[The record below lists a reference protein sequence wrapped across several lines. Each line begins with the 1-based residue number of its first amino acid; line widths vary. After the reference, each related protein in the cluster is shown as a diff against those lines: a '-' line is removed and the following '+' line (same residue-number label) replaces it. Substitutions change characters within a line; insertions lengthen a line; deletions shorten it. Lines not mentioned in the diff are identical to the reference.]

1 MHSEETRV
9 NVDRSAQGTSMVR
22 LLAAGLVL
30 LVCGWIVLSLSTRS
44 RTAAATPLESSLASP
59 VAFARNLPAQKSGDL
74 TRAHNLFAGLPLVF
88 EPNEGQTG
96 LNPADSHAFFIARGP
111 GYTLLLGSQGA
122 TLNLVSGHSTKH
134 TLSKHDTGLTHIESL
149 QMKFARANPH
159 PGMTASGRLSGVS
172 NYFLGSD
179 RSRWRS
185 AIPQFARVNY
195 ENVYSGI
202 NLVFYGNQGHL
213 EYDFQ
218 VAPGADPAQAELE
231 FDGAKRLELNHGDL
245 VIHGENGSLRL
256 AAPVVYQQSSDRR
269 EPIAAKFVLRG
280 RNRAG
285 FAIGSYDHSRELV
298 IDPVLAFSTY
308 FGGSGDELNSFVAID
323 GSGNI
328 YIAGSTTSPNL
339 PVSAGV
345 VQSTLSGAQNLFI
358 AKIVPPLISPTG
370 AASLAYVTYLGG
382 SGSDTPVGIGVD
394 AAGDAFVAGTT
405 TSTNFPTTASAYQTS
420 PEPGSSGTQHV
431 FVTEVVGPDSTYPA
445 QKLYYSTYLSGSGN
459 DIATG
464 MTIDSQGFVYV
475 TGTTTSLKPQDY
487 AVTSQFPVT
496 NIPNTLPFQ
505 NIPRSPVIQFFVT
518 KVFTQAA
525 HQGSVYYS
533 TYFGGGSSATT
544 SPIAVGGNIAVDPT
558 GNIYFTG
565 TTNFIY
571 TGSSP
576 TSDFPIL
583 NAYQPCLDQAPPL
596 VYVNPPTC
604 SNTSTTSN
612 TDGFVAKL
620 NPNPVT
626 TTSQASQLLWSTYL
640 GGTGTDSLTGI
651 GLDSGAVNVY
661 VTGTTDSPGLGV
673 AANVT
678 NAGTYQ
684 HCLDSPKTPANT
696 ACPTINPPVPTDA
709 FVGRLTN
716 PTVTTGTSLVNVA
729 LNYFSYLGGS
739 GNDAGTALTVDTGN
753 GAVVTG
759 WTQSTDFPIFPTP
772 QDGIQSTLNGPQDAF
787 IARLY
792 TNVIT
797 GQNTTSSWATYFG
810 GTQTEQG
817 TGVALDSNGAVYVAG
832 QTNSPDLLVEKPLP
846 SNEGGAYNGGYDTF
860 LTQLTSASSLSV
872 TGTLLLGPNQT
883 YISAGNQATFTYIVT
898 NNGPDLANTVI
909 VSDDV
914 RPLTTVIPVQFASA
928 TASSGICGGGSN
940 GQSVSCNI
948 PTLQAGSTAIVTII
962 LTPTATATG
971 NAATFNGGTVTA
983 TAVNNV
989 TPAETSVSALMSDYA
1004 LSVTPAN
1011 VTVQAG
1017 FTASYQVQLTPHP
1030 VYATPIALSVT
1041 GLPIATNA
1049 VFTATPITLQGT
1061 SPGSTILNIG
1071 TTTRPINTIVSLFT
1085 RHFYAI
1091 WLPIPGMAL
1100 FGLGSGGRRRRRIFG
1115 WMMFY
1120 WLLALIVFLPSCSG
1134 QIIQP
1139 PATGTPAGTYTLTVT
1154 ATSGTDS
1161 KSQSIVLTVQ

>member
-1 MHSEETRV
+1 M
-9 NVDRSAQGTSMVR
+9 NVDRSTKGTSIVR
-22 LLAAGLVL
+22 LLAAAFVL
-30 LVCGWIVLSLSTRS
+30 LACGWMILFMASRS
-44 RTAAATPLESSLASP
+44 RTADTARFQPSPASP
-59 VAFARNLPAQKSGDL
+59 VASSRNANSPSSGDL
-74 TRAHNLFAGLPLVF
+74 ARARNVFAGLPLVF
-88 EPNEGQTG
+88 EPNEGQAG
-96 LNPADSHAFFIARGP
+96 LNPADGRTFFMARGG
-111 GYTLLLGSQGA
+111 GYALLLGSDGA
-122 TLNLVSGHSTKH
+122 ILNLVSQVPAKSSLENDSRSTRV
-134 TLSKHDTGLTHIESL
+134 DSL
-149 QMKFARANPH
+149 RMKFAGANAH
-159 PGMTASGRLSGVS
+159 PAITASDRLPGVT
-172 NYFLGSD
+172 NYFLGKDS
-179 RSRWRS
+179 SHWQS
-185 AIPQFARVNY
+185 GVPQFARVHY
-195 ENVYSGI
+195 ESIYPGI
-202 NLVFYGNQGHL
+202 DLVFYGNQGHL

-231 FDGAKRLELNHGDL
+231 FDGARRLELSRGDL

-256 AAPVVYQQSSDRR
+256 AAPVVYQESHDRR
-269 EPIAAKFVLRG
+269 QPVAAKFVLRG
-280 RNRAG
+280 QNRAG
-285 FAIGSYDHSRELV
+285 FAIGAYDHSRELV
-298 IDPVLAFSTY
+298 IDPVLSFSTY
-308 FGGSGDELNSFVAID
+308 FGGSGDELNTYIALD
-323 GSGNI
+323 GSDNI

-345 VQSTLSGAQNLFI
+345 LQSALSGTQNVFI

-382 SGSDTPVGIGVD
+382 NGSDTPVGVGVD
-394 AAGDAFVAGTT
+394 AAGDVFLAGTT
-405 TSTNFPTTASAYQTS
+405 SSTNFPTTASAYQTG
-420 PEPGSSGTQHV
+420 PEPGSSGPQHV
-431 FVTEVVGPDSTYPA
+431 FVTEMVGPNSTFPT
-445 QKLYYSTYLSGSGN
+445 QKLYYSTYLSGSGD

-505 NIPRSPVIQFFVT
+505 NIPRSPIIQFFVT
-518 KVFTQAA
+518 KVYTQAA

-533 TYFGGGSSATT
+533 TYFGGGSSASPT
-544 SPIAVGGNIAVDPT
+544 PIAVGGNVAVDPT

-571 TGSSP
+571 TGTSP

-583 NAYQPCLDQAPPL
+583 NAYQPCLDQPPPT

-640 GGTGTDSLTGI
+640 GGSGNDSLTGI

-684 HCLDSPKTPANT
+684 RCLDSPKTPANT
-696 ACPTINPPVPTDA
+696 TCPTIAAPVPTDA
-709 FVGRLTN
+709 FVGRFTN
-716 PTVTTGTSLVNVA
+716 PAVTTGTSLVNVA

-739 GNDAGTALTVDTGN
+739 GNDSGLALTVDTGN

-759 WTQSTDFPIFPTP
+759 WTQSTDFPIFPSP
-772 QDGIQSTLNGPQDAF
+772 NDGIQSSLNGPQDAF

-810 GTQTEQG
+810 GSGTDQG
-817 TGVALDSNGAVYVAG
+817 TGVTLDTNGAVYVSG

-846 SNEGGAYNGGYDTF
+846 SNEGGSYNGGNDAF
-860 LTQLTSASSLSV
+860 VTQLTSAASLSI

-883 YISAGNQATFTYIVT
+883 YISGGNQATFTYIVT

-909 VSDDV
+909 INDDL
-914 RPLTTVIPVQFASA
+914 RPLTTVIPMQFNSA

-971 NAATFNGGTVTA
+971 NSATFNGGTVTA

-989 TPAETSVSALMSDYA
+989 TPAQTSVSALMSDYT
-1004 LSVTPAN
+1004 LSVVPAN
-1011 VTVQAG
+1011 VSVQAG

-1030 VYATPIALSVT
+1030 VYGTPIALSVT
-1041 GLPIATNA
+1041 GLPIATNS

-1071 TTTRPINTIVSLFT
+1071 TTTRPINTLTSLFT

-1100 FGLGSGGRRRRRIFG
+1100 LGLGSGGRRRRRMFG
-1115 WMMFY
+1115 WITFY
-1120 WLLALIVFLPSCSG
+1120 LLLTLVVFLPSCSG

-1161 KSQSIVLTVQ
+1161 KSQTIVLTVQ